1 MTHSIIIYSKHCIT
15 EYNEGIL
22 LDQEGYRKG
31 WQGIDHKV
39 DEEGGKKSNSFRQRD
54 LGTGYLGYNKDANCG
69 HDGDKLGVCTER
81 RGTAVGTG
89 PYVGGGGRPRDGRV
103 RKEVCVC

>member
-1 MTHSIIIYSKHCIT
+1 MTHSIIIHSKHCIT

-39 DEEGGKKSNSFRQRD
+39 DEEGGKNQIPSGREIWGRGIWATRMLTVVMMVTNWVCVQ
-54 LGTGYLGYNKDANCG
+54 KDG
-69 HDGDKLGVCTER
+69 EQLLVQDHMS
-81 RGTAVGTG
+81 
-89 PYVGGGGRPRDGRV
+89 GGGRPRDGRV

>member
-22 LDQEGYRKG
+22 LDQEGYRKS

-39 DEEGGKKSNSFRQRD
+39 DEEGGKNQIPSGREIWGRGIWATTRMLTVVMMVTNWVCVQ
-54 LGTGYLGYNKDANCG
+54 KDREQLLVQD
-69 HDGDKLGVCTER
+69 HMS
-81 RGTAVGTG
+81 
-89 PYVGGGGRPRDGRV
+89 GGGVRPRDGRV